1 MIRVQEH
8 SFSTMA
14 FEWVHFQFPTKIH
27 IEKDSTH
34 KMGGYIAD
42 FAKRV
47 FLFTIRNELKNEDDF
62 LILKTSLERNG
73 ISLIIHDELNTRPTH
88 EQIESISYFLKKSA
102 VDLVVAYGGKFTF
115 HIARTL
121 CFLATNDYLVQI
133 PEEESFRNY
142 YQYAKDLVSSRIE
155 IKKNPLPLVCIPS
168 VFSMGEESSPDIFNY
183 DDNRKTFFYHRDYK
197 FFPQAIMLDPNIITN
212 LSKIELARTAMSIIS
227 ASVESIL
234 SRNTNEIITALSLK
248 AIDQVARSIR
258 ILLKNPDNEVARTNL
273 AIANTVCGIAHSNT
287 SLGLCYSIA
296 LAIHLLTGI
305 DFYQAYAI
313 LLPHIMEYNLTTS
326 AKTYVQIAQVLGE
339 EISQITIIEAAI
351 KAIEGVRKLHLELD
365 LSYRLSDFGIPKELL
380 PDIALFSSRFPLI
393 NNTPRELDKNEIET
407 ILIAAY

>member
-1 MIRVQEH
+1 MV
-8 SFSTMA
+8 

-34 KMGGYIAD
+34 KMGSYIAD

-47 FLFTIRNELKNEDDF
+47 FLFTIKNELRNEDDF

-73 ISLIIHDELNTRPTH
+73 ISCIVNDELVSRPTH
-88 EQIESISYFLKKSA
+88 DQIESISYFLKKSGI
-102 VDLVVAYGGKFTF
+102 DLIVAYGGKFTF
-115 HIARTL
+115 HVARTL
-121 CFLATNDYLVQI
+121 SFLATNDYLVQVSED
-133 PEEESFRNY
+133 PSFKIY
-142 YQYAKDLVSSRIE
+142 YQYTKDLVSSKIE
-155 IKKNPLPLVCIPS
+155 VKKDPLPLICIPS
-168 VFSMGEESSPDIFNY
+168 AFSMGEEASPDIFNY
-183 DDNRKTFFYHRDYK
+183 DSERRTFFYHRNFK
-197 FFPQAIMLDPNIITN
+197 FFPQAIMIDPNIITN
-212 LSKIELARTAMSIIS
+212 MSKLELTRSAMSIIS

-234 SRNTNEIITALSLK
+234 SRNSNEITTALSLK

-258 ILLKNPDNEVARTNL
+258 ILMKNPENDAARINL

-296 LAIHLLTGI
+296 LSIHLLTGI

-313 LLPHIMEYNLTTS
+313 LLPHVMEYNLTTS
-326 AKTYVQIAQVLGE
+326 AKTYVQIAQVLSE
-339 EISQITIIEAAI
+339 DISQITIIEAAI
-351 KAIEGVRKLHLELD
+351 KAIEGVRKLHLELE
-365 LSYRLSDFGIPKELL
+365 LSYRLSDFGITKELL
-380 PDIALFSSRFPLI
+380 PEIALFSSKFPLI